1 MLRTLASLL
10 FAMLVATACA
20 GSDGVGSGDSAA
32 DAEAATTV
40 PFATSAV
47 PPTVTPLP
55 TAVPPPPRADIAEV
69 RNDDGD
75 VDPQLVAAYFTGRQM
90 SLTDEEVACVVA
102 GIEDRTLL
110 EVDLSRQVYF
120 PDPSCISGETV
131 AATINRAFP
140 GDGDLLGAEQGSCLI
155 GQFRD
160 QLGFEAAMA
169 RCVGVETFGEFMV
182 RIDDGDVTVP
192 EDDAQCVLDAIN
204 GGASTAV
211 AMEAC
216 IGE

>member
-1 MLRTLASLL
+1 MYRALLSLL
-10 FAMLVATACA
+10 IVVVTAAACA
-20 GSDGVGSGDSAA
+20 GSDAGSAA
-32 DAEAATTV
+32 SEATAV
-40 PFATSAV
+40 PFATTAI
-47 PPTVTPLP
+47 PPTATPLP

-69 RNDDGD
+69 RSDDGE
-75 VDPQLVAAYFTGRQM
+75 VDPQLVAAYFSGRQM
-90 SLTDEEVACVVA
+90 NLTDDEVACIVA

-131 AATINRAFP
+131 AATINTAFP
-140 GDGDLLGAEQGSCLI
+140 GEGDLLDADEGNCLI
-155 GQFRD
+155 NGFRE

-169 RCVGVETFGEFMV
+169 RCVSVATFADFMV

-192 EDDAQCVLDAIN
+192 EDDAQCVMDAIV

-216 IGE
+216 IRG

>member
-10 FAMLVATACA
+10 LVILAAASCA
-20 GSDGVGSGDSAA
+20 GSDGDDGSA
-32 DAEAATTV
+32 DGVAEAATAV
-40 PFATSAV
+40 PFATTVVGPSA
-47 PPTVTPLP
+47 TPLP

-90 SLTDEEVACVVA
+90 TLTDEEVACVVA

-120 PDPSCISGETV
+120 PEPSCISGETV
-131 AATINRAFP
+131 ADTINRAFP

-192 EDDAQCVLDAIN
+192 EDDAQCVMDAIN
-204 GGASTAV
+204 GGASTSV

-216 IGE
+216 IG